1 MTVDI
6 TAQAEAAAAA
16 PIDKRR
22 SPLRAAL
29 LGTREG
35 RIGVTLAVAL
45 LFFTV
50 GGKLWAPA
58 TSPGD
63 ALPALGPSADHWL
76 GTDALGRDVFDR
88 VAAGGVTVLLIP
100 FVATTLALLLGGGIA
115 GLLAGTVGGR
125 FDSIVTKVLDVMLT
139 VPPILIVLFVIGIL
153 GSSNAVLIIT
163 VAVIYAPQF
172 GRIIRGTTQAVR
184 VNLYVAAAQ
193 SRGERVP
200 WIVFREILPNTYAPV
215 LATYALNLTYAI
227 LFVTGL
233 SFLGLGVQPPNP
245 DWGLMISENR
255 PILAVAPLSVLAPAL
270 AITVLAISINLM
282 ADAIA
287 KEVTQTSLDRAV
299 VM

>member
-1 MTVDI
+1 V
-6 TAQAEAAAAA
+6 TAEIAAAAEVA
-16 PIDKRR
+16 ATSLDKRR

-45 LFFTV
+45 LVFTI
-50 GGKLWAPA
+50 GGKLWAPE

-63 ALPALGPSADHWL
+63 SLPALGPSSDHWL

-88 VAAGGVTVLLIP
+88 LAAGGVTVLLIP

-125 FDSIVTKVLDVMLT
+125 FDSIVTKLLDVMLT
-139 VPPILIVLFVIGIL
+139 VPPILVVLFVIGIL
-153 GSSNAVLIIT
+153 GSSNEVLIIT

-200 WIVFREILPNTYAPV
+200 WIVLREILPNTYAPV

-270 AITVLAISINLM
+270 AITLLAISINLM